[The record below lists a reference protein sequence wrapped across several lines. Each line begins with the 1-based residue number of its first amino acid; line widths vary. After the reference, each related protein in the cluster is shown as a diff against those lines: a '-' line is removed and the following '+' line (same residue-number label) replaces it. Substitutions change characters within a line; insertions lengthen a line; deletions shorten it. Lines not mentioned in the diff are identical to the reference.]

1 MEKAKK
7 IKIILGIIY
16 FLIVSIFL
24 WSFFSNFSID
34 EITSYEF
41 IRKNRDSLLG
51 FKESNFFFIIFL
63 FIVMTV
69 IWVLLLGFGSP
80 VALIGGFIFDKW
92 IGTFVVSFSLTVG
105 ATCMYLFSNFFLK
118 ELIKE
123 KFEKKF
129 SNLIEKFKKNEFLYF
144 FIYRFVG
151 GIPFFI
157 ANILPTLFYVKIR
170 NYFFGSLLGMMPTIF
185 VFASLG
191 SGLEKIINENMEAPS
206 FFELATSNE
215 IYIPIVGFLFLVIL
229 AFIIKKKIILIRY
242 NFKKF
247 IRNSVTRKR
256 PHISSEHCLR
266 VPSKAKNN
274 KNNYKS
280 FFTKF
285 INIIFF

>member
-7 IKIILGIIY
+7 IKIILAIIY

-41 IRKNRDSLLG
+41 IRKNRDSLLEI
-51 FKESNFFFIIFL
+51 KESNFFFTILL

-80 VALIGGFIFDKW
+80 VALLGGFIFDKW
-92 IGTFVVSFSLTVG
+92 IGTFIVSISLTIG
-105 ATCMYLFSNFFLK
+105 ATCMYLFVNFFLK

-129 SNLIEKFKKNEFLYF
+129 SNLTEKFKKNEFLYF

-157 ANILPTLFYVKIR
+157 ANILPSLFNVKIR
-170 NYFFGSLLGMMPTIF
+170 NYFFGSLFGMMPSIF
-185 VFASLG
+185 IFATLG
-191 SGLEKIINENMEAPS
+191 SGLEKIINQNIEAPS
-206 FFELATSNE
+206 FFVLATSPE
-215 IYIPIVGFLFLVIL
+215 IYIPVVGFLFL
-229 AFIIKKKIILIRY
+229 IIIVFFVK
-242 NFKKF
+242 
-247 IRNSVTRKR
+247 RK
-256 PHISSEHCLR
+256 L
-266 VPSKAKNN
+266 
-274 KNNYKS
+274 Y
-280 FFTKF
+280 
-285 INIIFF
+285 

>member
-7 IKIILGIIY
+7 IKIILAIIY

-151 GIPFFI
+151 GVPFFI

-170 NYFFGSLLGMMPTIF
+170 NYFFGSLLGMMPAIF

-191 SGLEKIINENMEAPS
+191 SGLEKIINENIEAPS

-229 AFIIKKKIILIRY
+229 AVIIKKKLD
-242 NFKKF
+242 
-247 IRNSVTRKR
+247 
-256 PHISSEHCLR
+256 
-266 VPSKAKNN
+266 
-274 KNNYKS
+274 
-280 FFTKF
+280 
-285 INIIFF
+285 